1 MRGRGAQGQPRKGAQ
16 FPARETN
23 PGPHFSEVIKMDI
36 QMVMNMISTLG
47 FPIVVAVALF
57 WYINKQNENHK
68 EEINSLRET
77 IQDNTNIL
85 HELKELIKVLA
96 K

>member
-1 MRGRGAQGQPRKGAQ
+1 
-16 FPARETN
+16 
-23 PGPHFSEVIKMDI
+23 
-36 QMVMNMISTLG
+36 MNMISTLG

-68 EEINSLRET
+68 EEINGLRET

-85 HELKELIKVLA
+85 HELKELIKVLS